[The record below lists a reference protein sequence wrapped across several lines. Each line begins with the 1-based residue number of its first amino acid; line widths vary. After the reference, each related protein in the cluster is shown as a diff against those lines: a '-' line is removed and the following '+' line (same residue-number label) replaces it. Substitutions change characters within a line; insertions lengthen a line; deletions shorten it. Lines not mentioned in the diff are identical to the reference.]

1 MKKIDLTEGDIT
13 KSLITLSLP
22 IIATNFIQTAY
33 GMIDMLWIGRV
44 GSDAVAA
51 IGTASFFI
59 NLAMAIFTVVSIGTG
74 VKISHAIGRGREKE
88 SKIYIQNGIILT
100 IIISLIYTIFLLVF
114 KKQLIG
120 FYNLGSDVDIM
131 AQKYLLISAIGII
144 FMFFNTLLT
153 SILNSYGDSK
163 LPFKANTIGF
173 VFNIILDPILIFG
186 IGIISPLGV
195 VGAALSTLISRIA
208 VFFMFIKMA
217 KGKLNIYSKKIKF
230 NRDKC
235 LEVFKLGL
243 PITMQRVIFTLISM
257 SIAKLV
263 ADYGATAI
271 AVQKVGVQIESIS
284 YMTIGGLQGA
294 IAAFV
299 GQNYGAMKKER
310 IKEGYY
316 RALRLTIIFGLTITL
331 IFIVF
336 SKQIFGIFL
345 SDSES
350 LIMGSTYMKI
360 LGLSQVFMCI
370 ELLTV
375 GAFNGIGKTYAPPII
390 SVVFT
395 ALRIPMAIALSSITI
410 LGINGIWMSI
420 SISSL
425 FKGVILLSWFLIDM
439 NKLKFNNII
448 KKEIK
453 RNV

>member
-217 KGKLNIYSKKIKF
+217 KGKLNIYSKEFKF

-425 FKGVILLSWFLIDM
+425 FKGAILLSWFLIDM

>member
-1 MKKIDLTEGDIT
+1 MKKVDLTKDDIT
-13 KSLITLSLP
+13 KSLIKLSLP

-33 GMIDMLWIGRV
+33 GMIDMLWIGRL

-59 NLAMAIFTVVSIGTG
+59 NLAMAIFTIVSIGTG
-74 VKISHAIGRGREKE
+74 VKISHSIGRGREKE
-88 SKIYIQNGIILT
+88 SKTYIQNGIILT
-100 IIISLIYTIFLLVF
+100 SFIGLIYTIFLF
-114 KKQLIG
+114 IFNKQLIS
-120 FYNLGSDVDIM
+120 FYKLGNYVDFM

-163 LPFKANTIGF
+163 LPFKANVIGF
-173 VFNIILDPILIFG
+173 IFNIILDPILIFG
-186 IGIISPLGV
+186 IGIIKPLGV
-195 VGAALSTLISRIA
+195 VGAALATLIARII
-208 VFFMFIKMA
+208 VFLMFIKMS
-217 KGKLNIYSKKIKF
+217 KGKLKVFEDNF
-230 NRDKC
+230 NFDKDKC
-235 LEVFKLGL
+235 LSVIKLGL

-263 ADYGATAI
+263 SDYGAIAI
-271 AVQKVGVQIESIS
+271 AVQRVGIQIESIS
-284 YMTIGGLQGA
+284 YVTIGGLQGA

-299 GQNYGAMKKER
+299 GQNYGAMKKDR

-316 RALRLTIIFGLTITL
+316 KALKLTIVFGISVTL
-331 IFIVF
+331 LFIVF

-345 SDSES
+345 SDNES

-390 SVVFT
+390 SVTFT
-395 ALRIPMAIALSSITI
+395 ALRIPIAIFLSNISF
-410 LGINGIWMSI
+410 LKLNGIWISI
-420 SISSL
+420 SISSF
-425 FKGVILLSWFLIDM
+425 FKGVLLLSWFLIDM
-439 NKLKFNNII
+439 NKLTFNYNI
-448 KKEIK
+448 KKEIE

>member
-1 MKKIDLTEGDIT
+1 MKKIDLTEEDIT

-88 SKIYIQNGIILT
+88 SKIYIQNGIVLT
-100 IIISLIYTIFLLVF
+100 IIISLIYTIFLLVL

-243 PITMQRVIFTLISM
+243 PITIQRVIFTLISM

-448 KKEIK
+448 KKEIN

>member
-1 MKKIDLTEGDIT
+1 MKKVDLTEDDIT
-13 KSLITLSLP
+13 KSLIKLSLP

-33 GMIDMLWIGRV
+33 GMIDMLWIGRL

-59 NLAMAIFTVVSIGTG
+59 NLAMAIFTIVSIGTG

-88 SKIYIQNGIILT
+88 SKTYIQNGIILT
-100 IIISLIYTIFLLVF
+100 SFIGLIYTIFLF
-114 KKQLIG
+114 IFNKQLIS
-120 FYNLGSDVDIM
+120 FYKLGIYVDVM

-163 LPFKANTIGF
+163 LPFKANVIGF
-173 VFNIILDPILIFG
+173 IFNIILDPILIFG
-186 IGIISPLGV
+186 IGIIKPLGI
-195 VGAALSTLISRIA
+195 VGAALATLIARII
-208 VFFMFIKMA
+208 VFLMFIKMS
-217 KGKLNIYSKKIKF
+217 KGKLKVFEDKF
-230 NRDKC
+230 NFDKDKC
-235 LEVFKLGL
+235 LSVIKLGL

-263 ADYGATAI
+263 SDYGAIAI
-271 AVQKVGVQIESIS
+271 AVQRVGIQIESIS
-284 YMTIGGLQGA
+284 YMTVGGLQGA

-299 GQNYGAMKKER
+299 GQNYGAMKKDR

-316 RALRLTIIFGLTITL
+316 KALKLTIVFGLTITL
-331 IFIVF
+331 AFTVF

-345 SDSES
+345 SDNES

-390 SVVFT
+390 SVTFT
-395 ALRIPMAIALSSITI
+395 ALRIPMAIFLSNISF
-410 LGINGIWMSI
+410 LNLNGIWISI
-420 SISSL
+420 SISSF
-425 FKGVILLSWFLIDM
+425 FKGVLLLSWFLIDI
-439 NKLKFNNII
+439 NKLTFNYNT
-448 KKEIK
+448 KKEIE

>member
-100 IIISLIYTIFLLVF
+100 IIISLIYTIFLLVL

-316 RALRLTIIFGLTITL
+316 RALRLTIIFGLIITL

>member
-100 IIISLIYTIFLLVF
+100 IIISLIYTIFLLVL

-316 RALRLTIIFGLTITL
+316 RALRLTIIFGLIITL

-350 LIMGSTYMKI
+350 LIMGSIYMKI